1 MTSDFPSGAERSN
14 ETRDT
19 GDDNAFARLE
29 KEMANM
35 RDAIG
40 GLSDQISDAAS
51 DIGAVAQ
58 DQARR
63 GMKHARANMGSM
75 VNDAS
80 DRLGVVAN
88 RAQSQASSLGD
99 SLEDAVQ
106 ERPLSTLAL
115 ALGLGCGA
123 GVIGKS
129 WGGADLARDL
139 GSRNE

>member
-40 GLSDQISDAAS
+40 GLSDQISDGAS
-51 DIGAVAQ
+51 DLGAVAQ
-58 DQARR
+58 EQARR
-63 GMKHARANMGSM
+63 GMKHARANMGS
-75 VNDAS
+75 NDAS

-106 ERPLSTLAL
+106 ERPLATLAL
-115 ALGLGCGA
+115 AVGVGFLA
-123 GVIGKS
+123 GVI
-129 WGGADLARDL
+129 WR
-139 GSRNE
+139 R

>member
-1 MTSDFPSGAERSN
+1 MTSDFPSDADRSN
-14 ETRDT
+14 ETQDT
-19 GDDNAFARLE
+19 GDNAFARLE
-29 KEMANM
+29 KEMAKM

-58 DQARR
+58 EQARR
-63 GMKHARANMGSM
+63 GLKHARANMGSM

-99 SLEDAVQ
+99 TLEDAIQ

-115 ALGLGCGA
+115 AIGLGFLA
-123 GVIGKS
+123 GVI
-129 WGGADLARDL
+129 WR
-139 GSRNE
+139 R

>member
-14 ETRDT
+14 ETQDT

-40 GLSDQISDAAS
+40 GLSDQISDAAG

-58 DQARR
+58 EQARR

-106 ERPLSTLAL
+106 ERPLATLAL
-115 ALGLGCGA
+115 AIGLGFLA
-123 GVIGKS
+123 GVI
-129 WGGADLARDL
+129 WR
-139 GSRNE
+139 R

>member
-1 MTSDFPSGAERSN
+1 MTSDFRSDAERGN

-35 RDAIG
+35 RDALG

-51 DIGAVAQ
+51 DIGSVAQ
-58 DQARR
+58 EQARR

-75 VNDAS
+75 MSDAS

-88 RAQSQASSLGD
+88 TAQSQAASLGD
-99 SLEDAVQ
+99 SLEDAIR
-106 ERPLSTLAL
+106 ERPLPTIAL
-115 ALGLGCGA
+115 ALGFGFLVGL
-123 GVIGKS
+123 I
-129 WGGADLARDL
+129 WR
-139 GSRNE
+139 R

>member
-19 GDDNAFARLE
+19 GDDAFARLE

-58 DQARR
+58 EQARR
-63 GMKHARANMGSM
+63 GMKHARANVGSM

-106 ERPLSTLAL
+106 ERPLATLAL
-115 ALGLGCGA
+115 AIGLGFLA
-123 GVIGKS
+123 GVI
-129 WGGADLARDL
+129 WR
-139 GSRNE
+139 R

>member
-1 MTSDFPSGAERSN
+1 
-14 ETRDT
+14 
-19 GDDNAFARLE
+19 
-29 KEMANM
+29 MANM

-51 DIGAVAQ
+51 DLGAVAQ

-63 GMKHARANMGSM
+63 GLKHARANMGSM

-99 SLEDAVQ
+99 TLEDVVQ

-115 ALGLGCGA
+115 ALGLGFLV
-123 GVIGKS
+123 GVI
-129 WGGADLARDL
+129 WR
-139 GSRNE
+139 R

>member
-19 GDDNAFARLE
+19 GDVNAFARLE

-106 ERPLSTLAL
+106 ERPLATLAL
-115 ALGLGCGA
+115 AIGLGFLD
-123 GVIGKS
+123 GVI
-129 WGGADLARDL
+129 WR
-139 GSRNE
+139 R

>member
-1 MTSDFPSGAERSN
+1 MTSDFPSDAERN
-14 ETRDT
+14 ETRGA

-58 DQARR
+58 DQAKR
-63 GMKHARANMGSM
+63 GLKHARANMGSM

-88 RAQSQASSLGD
+88 RAQSQATSLGD
-99 SLEDAVQ
+99 TLEDAIQ

-115 ALGLGCGA
+115 ALGLGFLA
-123 GVIGKS
+123 GVI
-129 WGGADLARDL
+129 WR
-139 GSRNE
+139 R

>member
-1 MTSDFPSGAERSN
+1 MTSDFPSDAERSN
-14 ETRDT
+14 ETQDN
-19 GDDNAFARLE
+19 GNENAFARLE

-51 DIGAVAQ
+51 DIGSVAQ
-58 DQARR
+58 EQARR
-63 GMKHARANMGSM
+63 GLKHARANMGSM

-88 RAQSQASSLGD
+88 RAQSQASTLGD

-106 ERPLSTLAL
+106 ERPLATLAL
-115 ALGLGCGA
+115 ALGLGFLA
-123 GVIGKS
+123 GVI
-129 WGGADLARDL
+129 WR
-139 GSRNE
+139 R